1 MSAGMKQ
8 VASKPSMEG
17 SEEKMK
23 SILLRTGY
31 SLDVT
36 PGQRKYGGP
45 PPGWEGPKPGP
56 GCEVSL
62 SLLNLITGGLLTMS
76 QVWCGNIPNNIYED
90 ELIPHFEKC
99 GRIWELRLM
108 MNPLTG
114 LKRLDLSS
122 KLTVMTVC
130 NLLFS
135 LQKLRLHHIHQQS

>member
-1 MSAGMKQ
+1 MSAELKQ
-8 VASKPSMEG
+8 VASKPSLEG

-45 PPGWEGPKPGP
+45 PPGWEGPKPGS

-62 SLLNLITGGLLTMS
+62 SLSIITRLQLSMS
-76 QVWCGNIPNNIYED
+76 QVWCGKIPDNIYED
-90 ELIPHFEKC
+90 ELIPHLEKC
-99 GRIWELRLM
+99 GKIWELRLM

-114 LKRLDLSS
+114 LNRSDLAS
-122 KLTVMTVC
+122 
-130 NLLFS
+130 NL
-135 LQKLRLHHIHQQS
+135 